1 MNKKIIFKSIIATLL
16 LSSISLS
23 ATSYKDIEFNKDNLK
38 IDNNIRFGYLLDRN
52 TINGTSYD
60 NYDFSSG
67 GEINLNYAI
76 NSEFEFKSS
85 VYFNKSWNEEF
96 GVAPINLN
104 GELSAYGEGSE
115 YIYIGEA
122 YMSYQPFYDTNVMVG
137 YQSFNM
143 PFFNAH
149 DNRMTKNSFEAIA
162 AEYIGI
168 ENMYFSVGYINRMAG
183 KDVVAGTISN
193 SYEYMF
199 NNVNIEAG
207 RTAFANV
214 GIKVADIT
222 TNLFYSNIDQVT
234 DMYYLTMENTQEFG
248 KNISLDIAGEF
259 SYLSEIN
266 KSGYTG
272 MVYGG
277 KGVINYNKYK
287 IGFAYD
293 KSSVNLNDNIYI
305 TKGISPYYT
314 TSQLYS
320 IDMIKEDATAYRFT
334 AALESKIKNKK
345 FTTEFSYSYYIS
357 DITFGTEITEIDLL
371 ASYNYNDN
379 ISLDLFVSDVINENV
394 ANTDSLTVF
403 TRINVKF

>member
-1 MNKKIIFKSIIATLL
+1 
-16 LSSISLS
+16 
-23 ATSYKDIEFNKDNLK
+23 
-38 IDNNIRFGYLLDRN
+38 
-52 TINGTSYD
+52 
-60 NYDFSSG
+60 
-67 GEINLNYAI
+67 
-76 NSEFEFKSS
+76 
-85 VYFNKSWNEEF
+85 
-96 GVAPINLN
+96 
-104 GELSAYGEGSE
+104 
-115 YIYIGEA
+115 
-122 YMSYQPFYDTNVMVG
+122 
-137 YQSFNM
+137 
-143 PFFNAH
+143 
-149 DNRMTKNSFEAIA
+149 MTKNSFEAIA

-277 KGVINYNKYK
+277 KGAINYNKYK

-293 KSSVNLNDNIYI
+293 KSSVDLNDNIYI